1 MKFGLSII
9 NRPDGRSSGFSSPT
23 ERNHPHEN
31 DPDHRLLLGLWPRD
45 RPPFSRLERRRDDA
59 PAARRPFPVSDR
71 LRLVALDVTDDAII
85 AAAIDEAGPIDVL
98 VNIAGFGLF
107 GALEASLLAKI
118 RAVYATNTLGTIAM
132 TQAVIPQMRER
143 SAGII
148 VNVTS
153 SATLAPFPLAAAYT
167 GSKTAI
173 QALPAASRTN
183 SRRSA
188 SW

>member
-1 MKFGLSII
+1 MKTILITGC
-9 NRPDGRSSGFSSPT
+9 SSGY
-23 ERNHPHEN
+23 
-31 DPDHRLLLGLWPRD
+31 GLATARHSRGWNVVATMRQPRAD
-45 RPPFSRLERRRDDA
+45 L
-59 PAARRPFPVSDR
+59 FPVSDR
-71 LRLVALDVTDDAII
+71 LCLVALDVTDDAII

-153 SATLAPFPLAAAYT
+153 SATLAPFPLAAAHT